1 MIQKVD
7 LMGVLRLAVD
17 ENASDIHF
25 KVGVPPYLRV
35 FGELQAVDTEVL
47 DADSMK
53 EVICSILGDD
63 AKEKLTRGD
72 ADRSFVLNDETNL
85 TNKRRFRVHGG
96 KDDIGYTLDMR
107 LIPDEILSV
116 EKVGFPFPGIWQ
128 DIIELKQGL
137 VLITGP
143 TDSGKTTTL
152 ASLIQRI
159 NEEKA
164 AHIITI
170 EDPIEYAFRS
180 IKSLISQREVG
191 RDVASFELG
200 LEAAMRQRP
209 DVILVGEIRNKET
222 AYTALNAAGTGHL
235 VFSTMHTNGAVE
247 TVSQYVN
254 KFDASEQETIRSELA
269 SRLCYV
275 LSQRLVPYTE
285 NRGTK
290 RSLAMEVLNVR
301 HASGVKAHI
310 SKGQDDQLLSDMQIG
325 HKYAMIDMNSQLL
338 QLYNNGDI
346 TAEIA
351 LEYSSRPLD
360 MKTILEKRN
369 K

>member
-1 MIQKVD
+1 MVQKVD
-7 LMGVLRLAVD
+7 FMSVLRLAIDV
-17 ENASDIHF
+17 EASDIHF

-35 FGELQAVDTEVL
+35 SGELQAVDIKAL
-47 DADSMK
+47 DSDSMK
-53 EVICSILGDD
+53 EVIGSILGDD
-63 AKEKLTRGD
+63 AGVRLIRED
-72 ADRSFVLNDETNL
+72 VDRSYVLNDKIHET
-85 TNKRRFRVHGG
+85 KHRFRVHGG
-96 KDDIGYTLDMR
+96 RDDIGYTLDMR
-107 LIPDEILSV
+107 LIPDEILPV
-116 EKVGFPFPGIWQ
+116 EKIGFPFPGIWQ

-143 TDSGKTTTL
+143 TGSGKTTTL

-170 EDPIEYAFRS
+170 EDPIEYAFKP

-209 DVILVGEIRNKET
+209 DVILVGEIRNRET

-301 HASGVKAHI
+301 HADGVKAHI
-310 SKGQDDQLLSDMQIG
+310 RKGEDVQLLSDMQTG
-325 HKYAMIDMNSQLL
+325 HKYAMVDMNSQLL
-338 QLYNNGDI
+338 QLCYNKEI

-351 LEYSSRPLD
+351 LEYSPRPMDIKPVLD
-360 MKTILEKRN
+360 KVMKR
-369 K
+369 